1 MESLS
6 SNMINSFGTKKYSEK
21 LVRNTMYT
29 SSYMS
34 RVYIYGVDLNDDELQ
49 TLQISKNFRGGMP
62 PDPPNYARP
71 RNMIQSHFK
80 LDPPLL

>member
-29 SSYMS
+29 ISYMS
-34 RVYIYGVDLNDDELQ
+34 RVYVYGVDLNDDELQ
-49 TLQISKNFRGGMP
+49 TLPWIG
-62 PDPPNYARP
+62 
-71 RNMIQSHFK
+71 
-80 LDPPLL
+80 L